1 MKVSSGNSC
10 IDRVKLLLLEDG
22 LLAAAD
28 AAATREHLAACPR
41 CRALA
46 RESDDLSATVA
57 RCGDSRAG
65 GDCPAPHVIAT
76 YAEGLMA
83 HGDRGVLEEHLG
95 NCGRCTAALA
105 ALGRELAGLEL
116 DPEVET
122 PAWALERARAMV
134 EGEAAAP
141 KRAATTGA
149 ARRAAVR
156 PGGFSR
162 FIESLRPAAFPVAAL
177 AAIAIMV
184 VVQIPEPRISGSP
197 IRGAN
202 PMEEAAIRIMAP
214 EEGVVV
220 EPTGAVLAWEPVP
233 GAGTYKVTVVDASGA
248 VVWTATAAD
257 SWIRIP
263 ARRVLMPGAVY
274 AFWVSGVLDSGES
287 VESAVRHFTAGRS
300 SLR

>member
-1 MKVSSGNSC
+1 MKASSGNNC

-46 RESDDLSATVA
+46 REFDDLSATVA
-57 RCGDSRAG
+57 RFGDSRAS
-65 GDCPAPHVIAT
+65 GDCPAPHLIAT
-76 YAEGLMA
+76 YAEGLLA
-83 HGDRGVLEEHLG
+83 QGDRGVIEEHLG
-95 NCGRCTAALA
+95 HCGRCTAALA

-122 PAWALERARAMV
+122 PAWALERAHAMV
-134 EGEAAAP
+134 EAEAAAP
-141 KRAATTGA
+141 VHAERAAV
-149 ARRAAVR
+149 ARRATAA
-156 PGGFSR
+156 GGFAR

-184 VVQIPEPRISGSP
+184 IVQIPEPRISGP
-197 IRGAN
+197 AIRGAS
-202 PMEEAAIRIMAP
+202 PMDEAAIRITAP
-214 EEGVVV
+214 EEGV
-220 EPTGAVLAWEPVP
+220 AVAVTSAILSWEPVP
-233 GAGTYKVTVVDASGA
+233 GAGTYEVTVVDASGA
-248 VVWTATAAD
+248 AVWTATTAD

-263 ARRVLMPGAVY
+263 ARRVLMPGAGY

-287 VESAVRHFTAGRS
+287 VESAVRHFTAARFGER
-300 SLR
+300 